1 MRVQQGAATVVVTD
15 PFDATPSS
23 VSATATRA
31 STGAAISP
39 APATAVVGNRVKV
52 TLTAANHTNSLDD
65 LLVKVSATVNS
76 LATHQTFA
84 VEVVGSHYVT
94 LGALRDEPQLND
106 SSRYPDTL
114 LAEVRDEVEG
124 YVEEAANVAFVPRF
138 GAESHTGD
146 GSTTLVLRHNR
157 VRSVTAVSIDGVAQ
171 TVADFEL
178 LDGDVLHRKSGLA
191 YTWAD
196 PVAVTL
202 THGYDRPPAQ
212 LVRQVRKA
220 IRSEVLARGAQA
232 PSDRLWEQTADGLT
246 VRFSTADFGAG
257 RFTGQLAL
265 DAAIHAYGYA
275 RLGFA

>member
-1 MRVQQGAATVVVTD
+1 MRVQQGTATVVVTD
-15 PFDATPSS
+15 PFDATPTS

-39 APATAVVGNRVKV
+39 APSTSVVGDRVKV
-52 TLTAANHTNSLDD
+52 TLTAADHTNSLDD
-65 LLVKVSATVNS
+65 LLVVVSATVNS
-76 LATHQTFA
+76 LATHQTFS

-94 LGALRDEPQLND
+94 LGALREEPQLND
-106 SSRYPDTL
+106 SSRYPDML

-124 YVEEAANVAFVPRF
+124 YVEEAANVAFVPRY
-138 GAESHTGD
+138 GSELHTGD
-146 GSTTLVLRHNR
+146 GSTTLVLRHNK
-157 VRSVTAVSIDGVAQ
+157 VRSVTAVTIDGVAQ
-171 TVADFEL
+171 TVSDFEL

-196 PVAVTL
+196 PVTVKV

-220 IRSEVLARGAQA
+220 IRTELLARGAQA
-232 PSDRLWEQTADGLT
+232 PADRLWEQTADGLT
-246 VRFSTADFGAG
+246 VRFSTSDFGAG
-257 RFTGQLAL
+257 RFTGQQAL
-265 DAAIHAYGYA
+265 DAAIHAYGFA

>member
-1 MRVQQGAATVVVTD
+1 MRVQQGTATVVVTD

-39 APATAVVGNRVKV
+39 APTTSVFGDRVKV
-52 TLTAANHTNSLDD
+52 TLTAADHTDTLDD
-65 LLVKVSATVNS
+65 LTVKVSATVNG
-76 LATHQTFA
+76 LATHQTFT

-94 LGALRDEPQLND
+94 LGALREEPQLSD

-114 LAEVRDEVEG
+114 LAEIRDEVEG
-124 YVEEAANVAFVPRF
+124 YVEEAANVAFVPRY
-138 GAESHTGD
+138 GTETHTGD
-146 GSTTLVLRHNR
+146 ATNTLVLRHNR
-157 VRSVTAVSIDGVAQ
+157 VRTVTAVSIDGVDQ
-171 TVADFEL
+171 PVSDFEL
-178 LDGDVLHRKSGLA
+178 LDGDVLHRKSGLS

-196 PVAVTL
+196 PIVVKF
-202 THGYDRPPAQ
+202 THGYDRPPTK
-212 LVRQVRKA
+212 LVREIRMA
-220 IRSEVLARGAQA
+220 IRSVALARGAQA

-257 RFTGQLAL
+257 RFTGQLNL